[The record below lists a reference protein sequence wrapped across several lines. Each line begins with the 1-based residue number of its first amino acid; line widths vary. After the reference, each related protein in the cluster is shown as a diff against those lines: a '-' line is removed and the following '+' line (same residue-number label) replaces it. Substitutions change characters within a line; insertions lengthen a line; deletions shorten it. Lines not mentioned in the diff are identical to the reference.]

1 MGRKRKKYPLYQAV
15 PVIDTAVDGKSI
27 AKVDDRVIFVH
38 KTIPGD
44 VVDIQVIRK
53 KKGVYEGQAI
63 HFHKYSEKRTEPVCE
78 HFGVCGGCKWQSMQY
93 EEQLSF
99 KQKHV
104 TDAFQRIAKVS
115 TQEVLPIIPSDE
127 QFFYRNKLEFTFS
140 NLRWFTKEELEHD
153 APAKNPNGLG
163 FHIPRMFDKV
173 VDINKCYLQKDPSNA
188 IRNAIREFALLHGM
202 HFYNIRTKEGYLRNL
217 IIRTSATTNEVMV
230 IVVFHYDHPVSRE
243 KLLKHIAKTFPEI
256 TSMMYII
263 NPKPNDSIY
272 DLEARLFCG
281 NDHIIEKMDSLMF
294 KIGPKSFYQTNSK
307 QAYKLYQ
314 VIKQFAEIQKHE
326 LVYDLYTGTGTIAN
340 FIASEAKQVVGIESV
355 PEAVHDAIENSKTN
369 NISNT
374 RFVTGDMKD
383 LLDAT
388 FFKQYGQPDVI
399 ILDPPR
405 AGVHKNVIKAM
416 EYAAPSRIIY
426 VSCNPA
432 TQARDIG
439 MLSEMYKPTKV
450 QPVDMFP
457 HTHHVENIAL
467 LVKH

>member
-1 MGRKRKKYPLYQAV
+1 M

-44 VVDIQVIRK
+44 VVDIQVLRK
-53 KKGVYEGQAI
+53 KKGFYEGQPVY
-63 HFHKYSEKRTEPVCE
+63 FHKYSDKRTNPVCA

-93 EEQLSF
+93 EEQLKF

-104 TDAFQRIAKVS
+104 TDAFQRIAKTS
-115 TQEVLPIIPSDE
+115 TQQVLPIIPSDNT
-127 QFFYRNKLEFTFS
+127 FFYRNKLEFTFS
-140 NLRWFTKEELEHD
+140 NLRWFTKEELELD
-153 APAKNPNGLG
+153 DPNKNPNGLG

-188 IRNAIREFALLHGM
+188 IRNTIREFALQHGM
-202 HFYNIRTKEGYLRNL
+202 QFYNIRTKEGYLRNL
-217 IIRTSATTNEVMV
+217 IIRTSTTNEIMV
-230 IVVFHYDHPVSRE
+230 IVVFYYDDPVSRK
-243 KLLKHIAKTFPEI
+243 KLLKHVAKTFPEV
-256 TSMMYII
+256 TSVMYVV

-272 DLEARLFCG
+272 DLDARLFCG
-281 NDHIIEKMDSLMF
+281 NDHIIEKMDNLKF
-294 KIGPKSFYQTNSK
+294 KIGAKSFYQTNSE
-307 QAYKLYQ
+307 QARRLYQ

-355 PEAVHDAIENSKTN
+355 PEAVQDAIENSKLN
-369 NISNT
+369 NITNT
-374 RFVTGDMKD
+374 RFTTGDMKD
-383 LLDAT
+383 VLDT
-388 FFKQYGQPDVI
+388 SFFKQYGLPDVI

-405 AGVHKNVIKAM
+405 AGVHKNVIKAI
-416 EYAAPSRIIY
+416 EQAAPSRIIY

-439 MLSEMYKPTKV
+439 MLSEAYKPTKV

-457 HTHHVENIAL
+457 HTHHVENVAL
-467 LVKH
+467 LVR